1 MVGDNTDH
9 WQNEILSHIVSM
21 MLANQFLFNRRFIK
35 IVLVTLIVLQH
46 YTLTTH
52 AQVED
57 VSQNYQMEFE
67 TPDVPAS
74 YPGGFEAFTQ
84 FISKNTV
91 YPQDARRNNIEGKLF
106 VSFVVG
112 IDGLIEPSSIK
123 IVESLLT
130 ACDMEAIRVVK
141 LSTIKWKP
149 ARRNGKVIRQLFVL
163 PIEFKLGDYNQRPN
177 DFETVKPMKTVVIES
192 PRKKS
197 NAGWNVYSNSKMEE
211 KIVRL
216 MPGDSVEV
224 IGWAPFLY
232 IINSK
237 DNIGYIPH
245 KALQVTSEMK
255 LLNERLIAESA
266 AWQADIDR
274 ADSLKMKHLEQT
286 WSPLINR
293 FGMNEN
299 QQKKLSEKD
308 SLELIATPPTFLKL
322 TTTNKNLTVGDCAVI
337 DLSFY
342 VKDSNKIR
350 IQFYELGKQLAE
362 MQQKGLK
369 KDNCWVAS
377 NNISDIV
384 GVAKDIGQQ
393 KFSVYTI
400 YKASYCPYEAIP
412 LAFESLKLDVA
423 QIKTGHSSEIEKLIT
438 YNTKPLTIKV
448 DQLPANTFITR
459 SDLFQ
464 FTGDFAM
471 SDTIMA
477 QKVRTGEPTIYKLSI
492 HGRGLTFPLLPTQLL
507 GDGYSSTLKDEIHSD
522 TTINN
527 TYYSKKTFTY
537 SIVFT
542 KTGTYDFS
550 KMISYSFFNPRIKKM
565 IKLTGNAKIEVIQ
578 REVAQGNSTLS
589 PAGKK
594 NNMVIL
600 DVSQSM
606 LVEDYSPNRL
616 VAVEEGLIDFFKST
630 ATCDIGLII
639 FGGSGKA
646 IEIENDKSC
655 YSEVQ
660 IRSLDRGLV
669 DNGTAIGD
677 AIWMGLHTLN
687 QNNSS
692 ARKIVL
698 IGDGDNT
705 AGFLTPAAVIKVALK
720 YKVKI
725 YTIGVGTKG
734 MAQFG
739 VDFHGQ
745 PQMVDNTFSDKD
757 LTKMALAT
765 GGKYY
770 WAKDARSIA
779 NILKEIF

>member
-1 MVGDNTDH
+1 MA
-9 WQNEILSHIVSM
+9 
-21 MLANQFLFNRRFIK
+21 LATI
-35 IVLVTLIVLQH
+35 IALQL
-46 YTLTTH
+46 YALTTH
-52 AQVED
+52 AQDED
-57 VSQNYQMEFE
+57 VSQTYQMEFE
-67 TPDVPAS
+67 TSDVSAS

-84 FISKNTV
+84 FISKSTV

-112 IDGLIEPSSIK
+112 IDGLIEPSSLR
-123 IVESLLT
+123 IVKSLAT
-130 ACDMEAIRVVK
+130 ACDMEALRVIK
-141 LSTIKWKP
+141 LSTIKWEP
-149 ARRNGKVIRQLFVL
+149 AKKNGKVIRQLFVL
-163 PIEFKLGDYNQRPN
+163 PIDFKLDDYNKRHS
-177 DFETVKPMKTVVIES
+177 DFETVKPIKTVVIES

-197 NAGWNVYSNSKMEE
+197 DAGWNVYSNSKLEE
-211 KIVRL
+211 KIDRVI
-216 MPGDSVEV
+216 PGDSVEI

-245 KALQVTSEMK
+245 KALLVTSELK
-255 LLNERLIAESA
+255 SLNERLIAESA

-274 ADSLKMKHLEQT
+274 ADSLNIKRLEQT

-412 LAFESLKLDVA
+412 LAFESLKLEIA
-423 QIKTGHSSEIEKLIT
+423 QIKTGHSNEIEKLIT

-448 DQLPANTFITR
+448 DQLPENTSITR

-471 SDTIMA
+471 ADTIMA
-477 QKVRTGEPTIYKLSI
+477 EKVRTGEPTIYKLSI

-522 TTINN
+522 TIINN

-542 KTGTYDFS
+542 KAGRYDFS
-550 KMISYSFFNPRIKKM
+550 KMISYSFFNPKIKKV
-565 IKLTGNAKIEVIQ
+565 IQLTGKSKIDVIQ
-578 REVAQGNSTLS
+578 REVVQGNDALLPS
-589 PAGKK
+589 GKK

-600 DVSQSM
+600 DVSPSM

-616 VAVEEGLIDFFKST
+616 EAAKEGLVNFFKST
-630 ATCDIGLII
+630 SICDIGLII
-639 FGGSGKA
+639 FGGSTK
-646 IEIENDKSC
+646 EIGTENGNSC

-660 IRSLDRGLV
+660 IRSLDRRLV

-677 AIWMGLHTLN
+677 AIWLGLHSMS

-705 AGFLTPAAVIKVALK
+705 AGFLTPTAVIKVALK
-720 YKVKI
+720 YNVKI

-770 WAKDARSIA
+770 WAKDAGSIA
-779 NILKEIF
+779 NILKAIF